1 MQEEILDLG
10 KKINFRASYTE
21 MGNKLI
27 IIIPKNY
34 HNDIRKMN
42 KPIDVT
48 VEELEI
54 WYFITTASREDGI
67 I

>member
-1 MQEEILDLG
+1 LQKEILELG

-34 HNDIRKMN
+34 HPDIKKMN

-48 VEELEI
+48 VEELE
-54 WYFITTASREDGI
+54 G
-67 I
+67 